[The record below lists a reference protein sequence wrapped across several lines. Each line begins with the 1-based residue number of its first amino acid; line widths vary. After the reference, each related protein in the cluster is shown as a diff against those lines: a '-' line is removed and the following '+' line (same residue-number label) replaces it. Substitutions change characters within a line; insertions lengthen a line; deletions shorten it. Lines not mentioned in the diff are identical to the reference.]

1 MNSIKTIEIACT
13 AEALWKALTE
23 SEYTK
28 KYMFNCSVE
37 TDWKVGSSITWQG
50 EYQGYKAFQKGEVL
64 EYKPSE
70 LIKYSTFD
78 PNFGLEDKE
87 ENYIHVTYELSKK
100 GDNMELKITN
110 ETFDGN
116 EERMGHIKTG
126 WDMVMSKIKEVVE
139 R

>member
-1 MNSIKTIEIACT
+1 M
-13 AEALWKALTE
+13 LWEVLTQ
-23 SEYTK
+23 SQYTK

-64 EYKPSE
+64 DYKLQE

-78 PNFGLEDKE
+78 PNSGLEDKE

-100 GDNMELKITN
+100 GDHVELQITN
-110 ETFDGN
+110 ETFDGS
-116 EERMGHIKTG
+116 EERMEHINAG
-126 WDMVMSKIKEVVE
+126 WEMVMMKIKEVTE
-139 R
+139 N